1 MISVFKVASGERCVY
16 VWLKHVSV
24 LVLLISLFFYSLTSP
39 WLAMAGDVYI
49 SQPLTREKLCDFI
62 ASLAV
67 DLGDRGKCLVESPLV
82 ERDVCYTSSNH
93 LAYHALRYV
102 CGYRELADLVYKF
115 LESYPTDFYDYHQVL
130 VGKPISQ
137 PFTSVEHVVVDVVNN
152 VRIVH
157 IKRATNEIT
166 DYYRYSNL
174 IVYKAL
180 LSLHQGDRESALR
193 ELEKLEEL
201 WDGVGFAD
209 AYHQE
214 TGKYEAYK
222 LALAVYAYRALGL
235 QGNVD
240 KYIVKLTSINPY
252 TTLYTDN
259 TGEGDLNLETA
270 SITLLALYIIQKPI
284 HDTVLVV
291 VTIVLI
297 VILFVILTLR
307 PLLLKRKIHSKT
319 RRQHIVITLSPTW
332 NKGDPKSPCNNKNPR
347 HSWGVSECEPEGS
360 WALKRFNSL
369 IFSS

>member
-1 MISVFKVASGERCVY
+1 
-16 VWLKHVSV
+16 
-24 LVLLISLFFYSLTSP
+24 LTS
-39 WLAMAGDVYI
+39 D
-49 SQPLTREKLCDFI
+49 K
-62 ASLAV
+62 
-67 DLGDRGKCLVESPLV
+67 GKCLVESPLV

-93 LAYHALRYV
+93 LAYYALHYV

-130 VGKPISQ
+130 VGKPIPQ
-137 PFTSVEHVVVDVVNN
+137 PFTSIEHVVVDVVNN

-157 IKRATNEIT
+157 VKRTINEIT

-180 LSLHQGDRESALR
+180 LSLQQGDRESALR
-193 ELEKLEEL
+193 ELGKLEEL

-240 KYIVKLTSINPY
+240 KYTVKLMSINPY
-252 TTLYTDN
+252 ATLYRDN

-270 SITLLALYIIQKPI
+270 SITLLALYSTLPNTFTQKPTPTI
-284 HDTVLVV
+284 IIIIATTLLATVA
-291 VTIVLI
+291 TLI
-297 VILFVILTLR
+297 AK
-307 PLLLKRKIHSKT
+307 LLLA
-319 RRQHIVITLSPTW
+319 
-332 NKGDPKSPCNNKNPR
+332 KSPR
-347 HSWGVSECEPEGS
+347 
-360 WALKRFNSL
+360 
-369 IFSS
+369 SSRPQAYSSHI

>member
-1 MISVFKVASGERCVY
+1 LVLEPGLICVFKVACGERGVY
-16 VWLKHVSV
+16 VWLKHASV
-24 LVLLISLFFYSLTSP
+24 LVLLISLFFYSLTP
-39 WLAMAGDVYI
+39 LWFATAGDVYI

-67 DLGDRGKCLVESPLV
+67 DLGDKGKCLVESPLV
-82 ERDVCYTSSNH
+82 ERDACYTSSNH
-93 LAYHALRYV
+93 LAYYALHYV
-102 CGYRELADLVYKF
+102 CGYRELADSVYKF

-130 VGKPISQ
+130 VGKPIPQ
-137 PFTSVEHVVVDVVNN
+137 PFTSIEHVVVDVVNI

-157 IKRATNEIT
+157 VKRTINEIA

-180 LSLHQGDRESALR
+180 LSLQQGDREGALR
-193 ELEKLEEL
+193 ELGKLEEL

-209 AYHQE
+209 AYQQE

-240 KYIVKLTSINPY
+240 KYIVKLMSINPY

-270 SITLLALYIIQKPI
+270 SITLLALYSTQKPI
-284 HDTVLVV
+284 HDIVLVV
-291 VTIVLI
+291 VIIVLI
-297 VILFVILTLR
+297 VVVSVILTIRL
-307 PLLLKRKIHSKT
+307 LLLKRDIHSRV
-319 RRQHIVITLSPTW
+319 RRQRIIITPT
-332 NKGDPKSPCNNKNPR
+332 S
-347 HSWGVSECEPEGS
+347 SY
-360 WALKRFNSL
+360 L
-369 IFSS
+369 FSGFL

>member
-1 MISVFKVASGERCVY
+1 MVLEQGSISVFKVASGECGVY
-16 VWLKHVSV
+16 VWLKRVTV
-24 LVLLISLFFYSLTSP
+24 LVLLISVFFHSLTCLR
-39 WLAMAGDVYI
+39 LAMAEDVYI

-93 LAYHALRYV
+93 LAYYALRYV
-102 CGYRELADLVYKF
+102 CGYQELADGVKRF

-137 PFTSVEHVVVDVVNN
+137 PFTSIEHVVVDVVNN

-157 IKRATNEIT
+157 VKRTTNEIT

-180 LSLHQGDRESALR
+180 LSLHQGDRESAMR

-209 AYHQE
+209 TYHQE

-240 KYIVKLTSINPY
+240 KYASKLMSINPY

-259 TGEGDLNLETA
+259 MGEGDLNLETA
-270 SITLLALYIIQKPI
+270 SITLLALYSTLSNTFTQKPALTI
-284 HDTVLVV
+284 IIILAITLIATV
-291 VTIVLI
+291 TTLI
-297 VILFVILTLR
+297 AK
-307 PLLLKRKIHSKT
+307 LLLA
-319 RRQHIVITLSPTW
+319 
-332 NKGDPKSPCNNKNPR
+332 KSPR
-347 HSWGVSECEPEGS
+347 
-360 WALKRFNSL
+360 
-369 IFSS
+369 SSRP